1 MTPVVEA
8 VDVVRSY
15 GEGESRGWRRAA
27 PQANGPPVVVALAG
41 VTFCVEPGE
50 FVSIV
55 GPSGSGKSTLLHLL
69 GALDRPTTGALRFFG
84 RDVAELTDGELAQ
97 LRNEEIGFV
106 FQQFQLLARTSAAA
120 NVALPLLYRGVSRA
134 ERRDRSVAA
143 LEAVG
148 LGHRLDHRPNQL
160 SGGEQQRVAVAR
172 ALVAEPKLLLAD
184 EPTGNLDTRTGA
196 EIMRLLRQVN
206 AEQGCA
212 LVVITHDAEIA
223 QQAPRQIRIRDG
235 LIEGESVA
243 EVTHAGGGSAT
254 EVVADAPQAA
264 EVTDAAR

>member
-1 MTPVVEA
+1 MTGVVEA

-15 GEGESRGWRRAA
+15 GEGESK
-27 PQANGPPVVVALAG
+27 VTALAG
-41 VTFCVEPGE
+41 VTFSVTAGE

-84 RDVAELTDGELAQ
+84 RDVAELSDTELAQ

-106 FQQFQLLARTSAAA
+106 FQQFQLLARTSATA
-120 NVALPLLYRGVSRA
+120 NVALPLLYRGVPRA
-134 ERRDRSVAA
+134 ERRRRAEEA
-143 LEAVG
+143 LAAVG
-148 LGHRLDHRPNQL
+148 LSHRLDHRPNQL

-184 EPTGNLDTRTGA
+184 EPTGNLDSRTGA

-206 AEQGCA
+206 SDQGCA
-212 LVVITHDAEIA
+212 LVVITHDAEVA
-223 QQAPRQIRIRDG
+223 SQAPRQIRIRDG
-235 LIEGESVA
+235 RIEGE
-243 EVTHAGGGSAT
+243 
-254 EVVADAPQAA
+254 QAA
-264 EVTDAAR
+264 PAAASPQGGADEVRDAAR